1 MKGEGKDT
9 RGHDDNCMHSAGER
23 RGEDTEREV
32 IGTEGEE
39 RRGGSDTI
47 GGREITCSIRA
58 NKM

>member
-39 RRGGSDTI
+39 RRG
-47 GGREITCSIRA
+47 EEEVIR
-58 NKM
+58 